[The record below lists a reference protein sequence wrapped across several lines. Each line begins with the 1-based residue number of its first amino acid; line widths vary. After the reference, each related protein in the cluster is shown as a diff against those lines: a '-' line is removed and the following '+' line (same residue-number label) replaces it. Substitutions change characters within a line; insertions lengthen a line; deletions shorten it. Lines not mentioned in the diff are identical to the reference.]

1 MEQSVVPDE
10 DLAIRVAY
18 GDTNALTQLY
28 DRYSQQIFAMA
39 AAMLRDRTLAE
50 DLSQEV
56 FVALWTRARTF
67 QPGRGPFKHWFLHL
81 AHNRIVDQLR
91 RQRRQN
97 AHSTDRT
104 PEDVILGLESSE
116 DTADAAVNA
125 ILSVEA
131 AKALVRLP
139 QEQRAVLT
147 MAYMDGATQQEIAK
161 RTGVPL
167 GTVKTRIRLGMIKLR
182 HLLVGRPERS
192 R

>member
-1 MEQSVVPDE
+1 MEHSVVSDE

-18 GDTNALTQLY
+18 GDTLALTQLY

-39 AAMLRDRTLAE
+39 TAMLKDRTLAE

-67 QPGRGPFKHWFLHL
+67 QSERGPFKHWFLHL

-97 AHSTDRT
+97 AHCVDRT
-104 PEDVILGLESSE
+104 PEDVVLALESPE

-125 ILSVEA
+125 ILSAQAV
-131 AKALVRLP
+131 KALIQLP
-139 QEQRAVLT
+139 QEQRTVLT

-161 RTGVPL
+161 RVGVPL

-182 HLLVGRPERS
+182 HLMAGQPERA